1 MCFSADFEIPLLL
14 MCVVNSGLSSSSR
27 MCLMSRGL
35 LGGGELT
42 SEIRP
47 KISFKHPNTSKN
59 LKIGLVF
66 FMVNWVLFG

>member
-1 MCFSADFEIPLLL
+1 
-14 MCVVNSGLSSSSR
+14 